1 MNRRMPAALLIAT
14 LLLGA
19 AEARETTLDRWLD
32 RELLPHMTRQLTEH
46 PRFKGETVLFVVL
59 QDGAPAAV
67 TNTLALSLRDRLLDA
82 AVDESGIS
90 IGWRQ
95 GDAAATAH
103 TCNRDR
109 VHYYIGVETG
119 HELDGRFTVRVR
131 ALDVEQREWVGGFG
145 RQWSGYLT
153 TSERRAVRESDT
165 DTIFLGA
172 RDVPFAAGQTDLLA
186 NHLAHELACTLH
198 RQVAGDYVVEPAQT
212 GDDPGGLS
220 GTVELIGNN
229 LVRNRALEFTSERQ
243 HGNAIL
249 SGKAHHI
256 DGNLYQYWVSVT
268 PSGDNNLSTVSA
280 SAYVLVDRNEPVAL
294 ASEDRRS
301 HASESARV
309 QTVVIPGGQ
318 TRVLLGSL
326 TITRPTDGAACP
338 VSSDSSY
345 SATRL
350 SNDFRSRDRCSLLRA
365 TAYDDAVV
373 FLLQH
378 QTGYGLVRLGDSACR
393 SRTTARLVTSGNTLR
408 FPVAFLHDGRSIA
421 VAGKTWPLEVH
432 NDIYYAIAVAD
443 SGLARRL
450 ANHID
455 RLPLRCGGALR
466 YGLQQAALGAW
477 LRQLAEI
484 SAAARGTVEWRALEV
499 EDLT

>member
-1 MNRRMPAALLIAT
+1 MNRQMPTTLLIAT
-14 LLLGA
+14 LLFGA
-19 AEARETTLDRWLD
+19 AEARETTLNRWLD
-32 RELLPHMTRQLTEH
+32 RELLPHVSRQLSEH

-59 QDGAPAAV
+59 QDGAPTAV

-109 VHYYIGVETG
+109 VHYYIGVETS

-153 TSERRAVRESDT
+153 TAERRAVRERDT
-165 DTIFLGA
+165 DATFLGA

-198 RQVAGDYVVEPAQT
+198 RQIAGDYVVEPAQT
-212 GDDPGGLS
+212 GDDPGGL
-220 GTVELIGNN
+220 GGAVELIGNN
-229 LVRNRALEFTSERQ
+229 LVRNRALEFTDERQ
-243 HGNAIL
+243 RSNAVL

-268 PSGDNNLSTVSA
+268 PSGDNDLSTVSA
-280 SAYVLVDRNEPVAL
+280 SAYVLVDRNEPVAV

-301 HASESARV
+301 YAGESARIP
-309 QTVVIPGGQ
+309 TVTIPGGQ
-318 TRVLLGSL
+318 TRVILGSL
-326 TITRPTDGAACP
+326 TISRSTDGAACP
-338 VSSDSSY
+338 DSAY
-345 SATRL
+345 SATKL
-350 SNDFRSRDRCSLLRA
+350 SNGFAGSDRCSLLRA
-365 TAYDDAVV
+365 RAYDDAVV

-378 QTGYGLVRLGDSACR
+378 QTGYGLVRLGDSGCR

-408 FPVAFLHDGRSIA
+408 FPVAFLHDGRSVA
-421 VAGKTWPLEVH
+421 VAGKTWPLEVR

-466 YGLQQAALGAW
+466 HGLRQAALGAW

-484 SAAARGTVEWRALEV
+484 SAAARGTVEWRGLEV